1 MTIDYYN
8 ILNISR
14 QADPTEIK
22 QAYKKL
28 AIRFHPDRNPDD
40 DSAAEKMTQLNEAYA
55 VLSNPEK
62 RQHYDQLR
70 QQFGEGATSQFRQS
84 NNYNDIMQDSDIE
97 KIFQEI
103 ADSFGIRGFHELFK
117 SGKTHG
123 GGFFMFGTFGPQGG
137 HHGAHHHRGNRLRGS
152 GESLFQKVGKTL
164 LNHVL
169 SQTLEAPDMNK
180 SLKDRSLDSFDT
192 ITLSESHAEK
202 GGPYAY
208 YHEREDRKLIVK
220 IPENIQEG
228 RKIRLKGLGNEDPVS
243 GEKGDLF
250 LTVSIKND
258 LISKVKKFLLK

>member
-1 MTIDYYN
+1 MTTIDYYN
-8 ILNISR
+8 ELNITR

-40 DSAAEKMTQLNEAYA
+40 ENAAEKMTQLNEAYA

-70 QQFGEGATSQFRQS
+70 EQFGDGATGQFRQK
-84 NNYNDIMQDSDIE
+84 NNYNDILQDSDIE

-103 ADSFGIRGFHELFK
+103 ADNFGIRGFNELFK
-117 SGKTHG
+117 SGRTPG
-123 GGFFMFGTFGPQGG
+123 GGFFVFGSFGRG
-137 HHGAHHHRGNRLRGS
+137 HHRGNRPRGS
-152 GESLFQKVGKTL
+152 SKNILQGFGKTL
-164 LNHVL
+164 LNNVL
-169 SQTLEAPDMNK
+169 SQALKAPDMEAPDMDKNLN
-180 SLKDRSLDSFDT
+180 SYDT
-192 ITLSESHAEK
+192 ITLSESHVKK

-208 YHEREDRKLIVK
+208 YHKKQDRKLIVK

-228 RKIRLKGLGNEDPVS
+228 RKIRLKGLGKEDPVS
-243 GEKGDLF
+243 GEKGDHY
-250 LTVSIKND
+250 LTISIKNN